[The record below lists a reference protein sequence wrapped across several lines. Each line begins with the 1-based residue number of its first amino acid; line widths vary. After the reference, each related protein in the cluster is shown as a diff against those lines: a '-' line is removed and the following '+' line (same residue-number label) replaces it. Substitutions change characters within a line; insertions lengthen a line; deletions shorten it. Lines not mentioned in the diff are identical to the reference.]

1 MTFVTG
7 LIGFLFGV
15 IIGSFLNVVILR
27 THTKRSLGGHSH
39 CMTCGK
45 RLGALQLVPVLSYLA
60 LLGRCHFCGARIS
73 SRYILIELLSG
84 ILFAYIFTLE
94 LSPLLMVVHLVF
106 LSLLLVVFV
115 YDIEHLIIPDEYV
128 LALVPLAL
136 VLGAAELP
144 ALSLAGIEQLFIGA
158 VLSFV
163 FLGGLWKLSGGKWIG
178 LGDAKLSVPL
188 ALAVGMMHTCALIV
202 FAFWIGAVLSVSV
215 LGLASLLARG
225 QKRLRFFRTP
235 LTMKAEV
242 PFAPFLIGSFL
253 IVYYGHADVFTIT
266 DVALSYVLSFFS

>member
-1 MTFVTG
+1 MTFAAA

-39 CMTCGK
+39 CMSCGK
-45 RLGALQLVPVLSYLA
+45 RLGVLELVPVLSYLV
-60 LLGRCHFCGARIS
+60 LLGRCRFCGARIS
-73 SRYILIELLSG
+73 PRYILIELSAG
-84 ILFAYIFTLE
+84 VLFASVFTLA
-94 LSPLLMVVHLVF
+94 LSPLLLVAHLIF

-115 YDIEHLIIPDEYV
+115 YDIEHLIIPDEYA
-128 LALVPLAL
+128 LALVPFAL
-136 VLGAAELP
+136 VLGAAQLETF
-144 ALSLAGIEQLFIGA
+144 SLGNIGGLFVGA
-158 VLSFV
+158 ACSFL
-163 FLGGLWKLSGGKWIG
+163 FLGGLWKLSGGRWIG

-188 ALAVGMMHTCALIV
+188 SLAVGLMHTFSLVV
-202 FAFWIGAVLSVSV
+202 FAFWIGAALSISV
-215 LGLASLLARG
+215 LGLVQLLARG
-225 QKRLRFFRTP
+225 QKHLRFFPTP

-253 IVYYGHADVFTIT
+253 IVYYGQADVFTIT

>member
-1 MTFVTG
+1 MAVMVA
-7 LIGFLFGV
+7 LIGFLFGA

-45 RLGALQLVPVLSYLA
+45 RLSPIELVPVFSYLA
-60 LLGRCHFCGARIS
+60 LLGRCRFCGARIS
-73 SRYILIELLSG
+73 ARYILVELIAGG
-84 ILFAYIFTLE
+84 IFAYIFTLA
-94 LSPLLMVVHLVF
+94 LTPLLMVVHLVF

-128 LALVPLAL
+128 LALVPFAFL
-136 VLGAAELP
+136 LGVAALP
-144 ALSLAGIEQLFIGA
+144 AVSFLTVGQLCIGA
-158 VLSFV
+158 ILSFT
-163 FLGGLWKLSGGKWIG
+163 FLGGLWKLSQGRWIG

-188 ALAVGMMHTCALIV
+188 ALAVGMMHTFGLIV
-202 FAFWIGAVLSVSV
+202 FAFWIGAVLSVA
-215 LGLASLLARG
+215 LLCATKLLARG

-253 IVYYGHADVFTIT
+253 IVYYGHADVFQVT
-266 DVALSYVLSFFS
+266 DSALAYVLSFFS